1 MKRWRSGKRPKGLRK
16 KKKKPNTYRCN
27 RLFGVCEKVVGG
39 MHKARPY
46 TTVQI
51 DKNDAESD
59 KKRGETAKL
68 SEISI
73 GV

>member
-1 MKRWRSGKRPKGLRK
+1 MLHACPK
-16 KKKKPNTYRCN
+16 CN
-27 RLFGVCEKVVGG
+27 RPFGVCENVEGG

-46 TTVQI
+46 KTVQI
-51 DKNDAESD
+51 DKIDAESD